1 MARAELTARYRDYIS
16 VFCAPPRILRSRNS
30 TASLAN
36 PSFPRAFISLLPFLF
51 PNFSTSFP
59 FDAIFH
65 STCSTLRGSTTLF
78 REVYRVFF
86 SATSS
91 KLFVYFCSSTKFSC
105 VPLNSRSF
113 YSRVNHCNALLA
125 MIRRQSDITD
135 HVLQFREKDCF
146 LCKYLGSSKFQSDRI
161 SFVEQGLILKYN
173 LPAESCA
180 KGVWEKVSPC

>member
-36 PSFPRAFISLLPFLF
+36 PGFPRASISLLPFLF
-51 PNFSTSFP
+51 PNFSTGFP

-65 STCSTLRGSTTLF
+65 SVCSTLRGSTTLF
-78 REVYRVFF
+78 HEVYRVFF

-113 YSRVNHCNALLA
+113 YSRVNY
-125 MIRRQSDITD
+125 
-135 HVLQFREKDCF
+135 VFQFREKDCF
-146 LCKYLGSSKFQSDRI
+146 LSKYLDDSKVLNFS
-161 SFVEQGLILKYN
+161 LIGYL
-173 LPAESCA
+173 S
-180 KGVWEKVSPC
+180 